1 MQRSRQRGEEGK
13 KRFDVNEDD
22 DEEWES
28 VWRGGEEKSAR
39 TSSLTL

>member
-22 DEEWES
+22 DEEWERVES
-28 VWRGGEEKSAR
+28 VERRRVHAPR
-39 TSSLTL
+39 P